1 MIGFIGYNFYSDG
14 NALDPTPTDINNI
27 AYTKIQN
34 GIFDHFNVSRDTS
47 FDYSSI
53 IPTDWDI
60 NTLMNADFAGNVSAG
75 NVGQLA
81 TGITSIRVKRR
92 IKGTFDWITIREIPV
107 SKPEDLSFVIT
118 DNLNAYNVEY
128 EYAYV
133 PVMEDVEGSYII
145 ESILSKFEG
154 VFICDVD
161 TVFKFY
167 AGVEYDGNDAVQQVG
182 VFQPYNRKYPIIVS
196 NSVMQ
201 YQTGGVG
208 GWILPEDYEDTH
220 VFDRSKIV
228 KEKEVLLN
236 FLMNKKPKILKD
248 MNGNNWLVYFTGNP
262 SVTYDNNYGQ
272 GMLKVSAQWTEVGDP
287 NDKTDLYENG
297 LIPTKR

>member
-1 MIGFIGYNFYSDG
+1 MIGLVGYNFCADG
-14 NALDPTPTDINNI
+14 NALDPTPTNINDITF
-27 AYTKIQN
+27 TKVQN
-34 GIFDHFNVSRDTS
+34 GIFDHFNVSRNTS

-53 IPTDWDI
+53 IPTDWDV
-60 NTLMNADFAGNVSAG
+60 NTLMNASFAGNASAG
-75 NVGQLA
+75 NVAQVASGV
-81 TGITSIRVKRR
+81 TSVRVKRR

-107 SKPEDLSFVIT
+107 TKPEDLSFVIT

-133 PVMEDVEGSYII
+133 PMTEDAEGSYII

-154 VFICDVD
+154 VFICDID

-167 AGVEYDGNDAVQQVG
+167 AGVEYDTNDAIQQVG
-182 VFQPYNRKYPIIVS
+182 VFQPYNRKYPIVVS
-196 NSVMQ
+196 NSIMQ
-201 YQTGGVG
+201 YQTGGIG
-208 GWILPEDYEDTH
+208 GWVLPEDYEDTH

-272 GMLKVSAQWTEVGDP
+272 GMLKVSANWTEVGDP
-287 NDKTDLYENG
+287 NDKIDLYENG

>member
-1 MIGFIGYNFYSDG
+1 MIGLVGYNFCADG

-27 AYTKIQN
+27 TYTKIQN
-34 GIFDHFNVSRDTS
+34 GVFDHFNVSRDTS

-53 IPTDWDI
+53 IPTDWD
-60 NTLMNADFAGNVSAG
+60 TDTWMNATFAGNTSAG
-75 NVGQLA
+75 NVAQVA
-81 TGITSIRVKRR
+81 TGVTSIRVKRR

-107 SKPEDLSFVIT
+107 TKPEDLSFVIT

-133 PVMEDVEGSYII
+133 PMTEDVEGSYII

-154 VFICDVD
+154 VFICDID

-167 AGVEYDGNDAVQQVG
+167 AGVEYDTNDAIQQVG
-182 VFQPYNRKYPIIVS
+182 VFQPFNRKYPIVVS
-196 NSVMQ
+196 NSIMQ

-208 GWILPEDYEDTH
+208 GWVLPEDYEDTH

-236 FLMNKKPKILKD
+236 FLTNKKPKIIKD

-272 GMLKVSAQWTEVGDP
+272 GMLKVSANWTEVGDP

>member
-1 MIGFIGYNFYSDG
+1 MIGLVGYNFCADG

-27 AYTKIQN
+27 TYTKIQN
-34 GIFDHFNVSRDTS
+34 GVFDHFNVSRDTS

-53 IPTDWDI
+53 IPTDWDT

-75 NVGQLA
+75 NVAQVA
-81 TGITSIRVKRR
+81 TGVTSIRVKRR

-107 SKPEDLSFVIT
+107 TKPEDLSFVIT

-128 EYAYV
+128 
-133 PVMEDVEGSYII
+133 
-145 ESILSKFEG
+145 
-154 VFICDVD
+154 D
-161 TVFKFY
+161 T
-167 AGVEYDGNDAVQQVG
+167 NDAIQQVG
-182 VFQPYNRKYPIIVS
+182 VFQPFNRKYPIVVS
-196 NSVMQ
+196 NSIMQ
-201 YQTGGVG
+201 YQTGGIG
-208 GWILPEDYEDTH
+208 GWVLPEDYEDTH

>member
-1 MIGFIGYNFYSDG
+1 MIGLIGYNFCADG
-14 NALDPTPTDINNI
+14 NALDPAPTDVNNI
-27 AYTKIQN
+27 TYTRVQN

-47 FDYSSI
+47 FDYDSV
-53 IPTDWDI
+53 IPTDWDV
-60 NTLMNADFAGNVSAG
+60 NTVMNADFAGTTSAG
-75 NVGQLA
+75 NVAQVASGV
-81 TGITSIRVKRR
+81 TSVRVKRR
-92 IKGTFDWITIREIPV
+92 IKGSFDWVTIREIPV
-107 SKPEDLSFVIT
+107 NSPEDKSFVIT

-128 EYAYV
+128 EYAFV
-133 PVMEDVEGSYII
+133 PVMEDVEGNYII

-154 VFICDVD
+154 VFICDID

-167 AGVEYDGNDAVQQVG
+167 GGVEYDGNDAVQQVG
-182 VFQPYNRKYPIIVS
+182 VFQPFNRKYPIIVS
-196 NSVMQ
+196 NSIMQ
-201 YQTGGVG
+201 YQTGSIG
-208 GWILPEDYEDTH
+208 GWVLPEDYEDTH

-262 SVTYDNNYGQ
+262 TVTYDNNYGQ

>member
-1 MIGFIGYNFYSDG
+1 MIGLIGYNFCADG
-14 NALDPTPTDINNI
+14 NALDPTPTNINDITF
-27 AYTKIQN
+27 TKVQN

-53 IPTDWDI
+53 IPTDWDV
-60 NTLMNADFAGNVSAG
+60 NTLMNASFAGNASAG
-75 NVGQLA
+75 KVAQVA
-81 TGITSIRVKRR
+81 TGVTSIRVKRR

-107 SKPEDLSFVIT
+107 TKPEDLSFVIT

-133 PVMEDVEGSYII
+133 PMMEDVEGSYII

-154 VFICDVD
+154 VFICDID

-167 AGVEYDGNDAVQQVG
+167 AGVEYDTNDAIQQVG
-182 VFQPYNRKYPIIVS
+182 VFQPFNRKYPIVVS
-196 NSVMQ
+196 NSIMQ
-201 YQTGGVG
+201 YQTGSIG
-208 GWILPEDYEDTH
+208 GWVLPEDYEDTH

-262 SVTYDNNYGQ
+262 TITYDNNYGQ
-272 GMLKVSAQWTEVGDP
+272 GMLKVSAQLTEVGDP
-287 NDKTDLYENG
+287 NDKNDLYENG

>member
-1 MIGFIGYNFYSDG
+1 MIGLIGYNFYSDG
-14 NALDPTPTDINNI
+14 NALDPTPTNINNLTS
-27 AYTKIQN
+27 TKAQN

-53 IPTDWDI
+53 IPTGWDI
-60 NTLMNADFAGNVSAG
+60 NTLMNADFAGNTSAG
-75 NVGQLA
+75 NVAQVA
-81 TGITSIRVKRR
+81 SGITSIRVKRR

-128 EYAYV
+128 EYAFV

-145 ESILSKFEG
+145 GSIFSKFEG
-154 VFICDVD
+154 VFICDID

-182 VFQPYNRKYPIIVS
+182 VFQPFNRKYPIIVS
-196 NSVMQ
+196 NSIMQ
-201 YQTGGVG
+201 YQTGSIG
-208 GWILPEDYEDTH
+208 GWVLPEDYEDTH

-236 FLMNKKPKILKD
+236 FLMDKKPKILKD

-272 GMLKVSAQWTEVGDP
+272 GMLKVSAKWTEVGDP

>member
-1 MIGFIGYNFYSDG
+1 MIELIGYNFCADG
-14 NALDPTPTDINNI
+14 NALDPTPTNINDITF
-27 AYTKIQN
+27 TKVQN

-53 IPTDWDI
+53 IPTDWDV
-60 NTLMNADFAGNVSAG
+60 NTLMNASFAGNASAG
-75 NVGQLA
+75 NVAQVA
-81 TGITSIRVKRR
+81 TGVTSIRVKRR

-107 SKPEDLSFVIT
+107 TKPEDLSFVIT

-133 PVMEDVEGSYII
+133 PMMEDVEGSYII

-154 VFICDVD
+154 VFICDID

-167 AGVEYDGNDAVQQVG
+167 AGVEYDTNDAIQQVG
-182 VFQPYNRKYPIIVS
+182 VFQPFNRKYPIVVS
-196 NSVMQ
+196 NSIMQ
-201 YQTGGVG
+201 YQTGSIG
-208 GWILPEDYEDTH
+208 GWVLPEDYEDTH

-262 SVTYDNNYGQ
+262 TVTYDNNYGQ
-272 GMLKVSAQWTEVGDP
+272 GMLKVAAKWTEVGDP

>member
-1 MIGFIGYNFYSDG
+1 MIGLIGYNFCSDS

-133 PVMEDVEGSYII
+133 PMMEDVEGNYII

-167 AGVEYDGNDAVQQVG
+167 TGVEYDTNDAVQQVG

-208 GWILPEDYEDTH
+208 GWILPEDYDDTH

>member
-1 MIGFIGYNFYSDG
+1 MIGLVGYNFYSDG
-14 NALDPTPTDINNI
+14 NALDPTPTNINNLMS
-27 AYTKIQN
+27 TKAQN

-47 FDYSSI
+47 FDYSTI
-53 IPTDWDI
+53 IPTDWNI
-60 NTLMNADFAGNVSAG
+60 NTLMNADFNGNVSAG
-75 NVGQLA
+75 NVDQIA
-81 TGITSIRVKRR
+81 SGITSIRVKRR

-107 SKPEDLSFVIT
+107 SNPEDLSFVIT

-133 PVMEDVEGSYII
+133 PMMEDVEGSYII
-145 ESILSKFEG
+145 ESIVSKFEG

-182 VFQPYNRKYPIIVS
+182 VFQPFNRKYPIIVS
-196 NSVMQ
+196 NSIMQ
-201 YQTGGVG
+201 YQTGSIG
-208 GWILPEDYEDTH
+208 GWVLPEDYEDTH

-262 SVTYDNNYGQ
+262 TVTYDNNYGQ
-272 GMLKVSAQWTEVGDP
+272 GMLKVAAQWTEVGDP

>member
-1 MIGFIGYNFYSDG
+1 MIGLIGYNFCSDS

-92 IKGTFDWITIREIPV
+92 IKGTFDWTTIREIPV

-133 PVMEDVEGSYII
+133 PMMEDVEGNYII

-167 AGVEYDGNDAVQQVG
+167 AGVEYDTNDAVQQVG

-208 GWILPEDYEDTH
+208 GWILPEDYDDTH

>member
-1 MIGFIGYNFYSDG
+1 
-14 NALDPTPTDINNI
+14 
-27 AYTKIQN
+27 
-34 GIFDHFNVSRDTS
+34 
-47 FDYSSI
+47 
-53 IPTDWDI
+53 
-60 NTLMNADFAGNVSAG
+60 MNADFAGNVSAG

-133 PVMEDVEGSYII
+133 PMMEDVEGSYII

-154 VFICDVD
+154 VFICDMD

-208 GWILPEDYEDTH
+208 GWILPEDYDDTH

>member
-1 MIGFIGYNFYSDG
+1 MIGLIGYNFCADG
-14 NALDPTPTDINNI
+14 NALDPTPTNINDITF
-27 AYTKIQN
+27 TKVQN

-60 NTLMNADFAGNVSAG
+60 NTLMNASFAGNTSAG
-75 NVGQLA
+75 NVAQVASGV
-81 TGITSIRVKRR
+81 TSVRVKRR

-118 DNLNAYNVEY
+118 DNLNAHNVEY
-128 EYAYV
+128 EYAFV

-154 VFICDVD
+154 VFICDID

-182 VFQPYNRKYPIIVS
+182 VFQPFNRKYPIIVS
-196 NSVMQ
+196 NSIMQ
-201 YQTGGVG
+201 YQTGSIG
-208 GWILPEDYEDTH
+208 GWVLPEDYEDTH

-236 FLMNKKPKILKD
+236 FLMNKKPKIIKD

-262 SVTYDNNYGQ
+262 TVTYDNNYGQ